1 MNYSTETINLFLLK
15 NIETKY
21 LIKIVLLLIELINIY
36 LDSFIENTIQCFN
49 SCRYMMLLFISYL

>member
-21 LIKIVLLLIELINIY
+21 LIKIVLLLIELINICID
-36 LDSFIENTIQCFN
+36 LFLIRIQFN
-49 SCRYMMLLFISYL
+49 VSIVVAI